1 MLTEPLIGFCRTGY
15 VWGACIERN
24 LATLLDPFVSTCVTS
39 SMAAACDKC
48 TAVQHM
54 LNGEVDVISL
64 TAAGDL
70 DTIS

>member
-1 MLTEPLIGFCRTGY
+1 MLTEPLLGFCRTGY
-15 VWGACIERN
+15 VWGACVERN
-24 LATLLDPFVSTCVTS
+24 LAILLDKLVSTCVTS

-54 LNGEVDVISL
+54 LNGEVDVISF
-64 TAAGDL
+64 TVAGDL